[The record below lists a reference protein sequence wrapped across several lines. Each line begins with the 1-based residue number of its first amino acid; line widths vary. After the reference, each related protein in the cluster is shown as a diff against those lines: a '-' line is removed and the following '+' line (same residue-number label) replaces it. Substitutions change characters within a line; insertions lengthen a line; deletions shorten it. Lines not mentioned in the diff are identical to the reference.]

1 MKPLLIACALL
12 FSSTSYAQVNLD
24 EPLSVD
30 IGDRF
35 FRSSADPKVVYTIPI
50 GLYRTSR
57 YFTKKQGDRLKT
69 EFMLGLFPDQI
80 KVGQKKVNQ
89 VEEGSKLKVFR
100 PVEAQYIGESMDIP
114 HEFDPKLF
122 GANGF
127 ENLMGPTHV
136 YLDTKKSARVEWYHI
151 FPLSA
156 KSLIKEVFGRRFG
169 QQIFGDHIG
178 SIEYSFVSIAAGE
191 KRITKTRVGVYTSES
206 HLDIYGEL
214 PPSRLND
221 MQISSAISDHK
232 LLPEPSRDPIPLKIT
247 DHHKTPCWEESIE
260 IGEFCLGKT
269 L

>member
-89 VEEGSKLKVFR
+89 VEEGRQLKVFR
-100 PVEAQYIGESMDIP
+100 PEEAQ
-114 HEFDPKLF
+114 
-122 GANGF
+122 
-127 ENLMGPTHV
+127 
-136 YLDTKKSARVEWYHI
+136 
-151 FPLSA
+151 
-156 KSLIKEVFGRRFG
+156 
-169 QQIFGDHIG
+169 
-178 SIEYSFVSIAAGE
+178 
-191 KRITKTRVGVYTSES
+191 
-206 HLDIYGEL
+206 
-214 PPSRLND
+214 
-221 MQISSAISDHK
+221 
-232 LLPEPSRDPIPLKIT
+232 
-247 DHHKTPCWEESIE
+247 
-260 IGEFCLGKT
+260 
-269 L
+269 